1 MHVNASII
9 YSLRSETAAFLR
21 AFRAATAAG
30 SIRRNINR

>member
-1 MHVNASII
+1 MHVNAPPVF
-9 YSLRSETAAFLR
+9 SLRSETAAFLR